1 MEVKDIVPIDWC
13 NQRVLLTAQLA
24 EVYECKPT
32 RIKDNFQRSKEQFV
46 EGEHYFK
53 VSGAALR
60 ELKKE
65 WGFSTSAPALSVSK
79 GEKNDLPPFSKMA
92 NCLYLWTV
100 KGCVRHCK
108 MLNTPKAWEM
118 FDKLEKHYFSIETPA
133 LPAPAPE
140 AALVDESERLM
151 IRMKKQFAVTEKY
164 DLAVVYALLLSNL
177 TVKIGVT
184 DNLTRR
190 IKELKAETKLDVFQF
205 KTTAYMSRE
214 EALAL
219 EAALKEKYAAD
230 CLGGEYFDVRFVD
243 LCKDL

>member
-1 MEVKDIVPIDWC
+1 MEFQNLIPLNWH
-13 NQRVLLTAQLA
+13 NQRILTYKQVAEGLKCSRDLLRMHFKNHEEL
-24 EVYECKPT
+24 
-32 RIKDNFQRSKEQFV
+32 FQ
-46 EGEHYFK
+46 EGVHYFK
-53 VSGAALR
+53 LEGEVLRTFKKNVNQVYIDSPHSFPSFIKGA
-60 ELKKE
+60 K
-65 WGFSTSAPALSVSK
+65 
-79 GEKNDLPPFSKMA
+79 
-92 NCLYLWTV
+92 CLVLWTCQGV
-100 KGCVRHCK
+100 ARLSK
-108 MLNTPKAWEM
+108 LIDTPEAWQLFTE
-118 FDKLEKHYFSIETPA
+118 LENNYFNNEEVA
-133 LPAPAPE
+133 LPAPE
-140 AALVDESERLM
+140 AVLVDESERLM